1 MSNELIVT
9 VEENKFI
16 LEIETTV
23 DNTANKIDI
32 DSKNH
37 DVVEISTSNPVS
49 GGGGGSTLTQEQVQ
63 DYVGGLLT
71 GTSGI
76 STDYQD
82 STNNLSI
89 TVTGINSS
97 QINNF
102 NSAVDARVT
111 VASISAEEIM
121 DVVGGVSGIYGVSGI
136 AVNYKDTDDRLDIG
150 ISGITESQIVD
161 LQSYLTSFTETNDLS
176 SAVTWVNVPDG
187 NITESSVAQH
197 SGALQIT
204 ESQVVD
210 LQPYLTSESN
220 DLGSAVTW
228 ANVPDTNITQSS
240 VVQHSGALLITESQ
254 ITDLQSYLTSYTET
268 DTLANVTSRGNTT
281 TTTCVIPFY
290 YGNQAAFPNATTY
303 HGAIAHSHSDGAMYF
318 AHGGVWNKL
327 ANDSDIA
334 NSDNWDT
341 AYTTV
346 NNSGNAWTQAYNWGD
361 HGEQGYLT
369 AHPSISAAS
378 SSDNSSRTYIQ
389 DILLDSNGHVT
400 GIAVATETVT
410 DTTYTA
416 GSGLFV
422 DSSNEFH
429 ANVSGIQSITSNSTT
444 STAGRSYA
452 VQIDSNDRLV
462 VNVPWIDTDTTYT
475 AGSGLQLNGTTFD
488 ALTATVSSSGIT
500 TLSNTINTDQ
510 DKALTP
516 KSINDA
522 VSDGTI
528 HPNIAGATTSNG
540 NSGNTFLQNIV
551 FDSNGHVTS
560 VSVGTASEGDGGGGL
575 SSVLGDDSPQLGGD
589 LDLNSFAVS
598 GQGSVDINGSGIFSL
613 NVVATGMG
621 IGIEQPNTIGNEA
634 GLHIADRNYPEL
646 HFTNDTTGH
655 SNTDGAHIQLNGTT
669 LNTTNRKSNSSIQFH
684 TFDGSSVTKQRLGLG
699 PTQSV
704 FNASYDNN
712 DFLVYGTGTTPVI
725 HVDAFNERLGIG
737 NSSPVHALDVVG
749 TGRFVHEDGHCGLM
763 IEDSEGSGVHIGDCA
778 YYGDTYAGM
787 KHSSQT
793 GSEYMIISRGDY
805 TFLSA
810 SDNGAVVIRGGANN
824 TDSELRV
831 KDVNDGEDA
840 IIFNEQGADR
850 DIRMESVGDQNA
862 FHLDANANNIGI
874 GTPTPAYKLTV
885 VDSTLL
891 GGILVS
897 GGATPGLSLIDTTD
911 NSSHGIFGDDNGKL
925 LISADITSVGGS
937 SSAIRFGVQNATQ
950 AVVTSSG
957 VGIGTETPSYQL
969 DVVGTGRFVHTDGH
983 CGLIIEDAGG
993 SGLHLGDCAGH
1004 GAGGTYTGMKH
1015 SNHSSADEYMILTDG
1030 TSTFIGGKTGS
1041 TTYLR
1046 SGGNGQTYQA
1056 QVASSYFG
1064 VGTSDGNRLNIDN
1077 ETVTLNK
1084 GTGNYDFKVMPY
1096 NNENPIIHCDVDSGS
1111 YGRLGIGRSPDNYV
1125 VDVSGSMRINPL
1137 STATLSLTVNRNAN
1151 RPSIV
1156 SEGDTSANQWLILDS
1171 SGNACA
1177 LNYFSSNDVLLAYG
1191 GGNVGIGT
1199 STTTRKVTVK
1209 GNSVDNSAAILIQPE
1224 GLGSTTTDGLLLSQ
1238 NNAGLGYLWNFEN
1251 KGLAFGTNNL
1261 ERMRIDDDGRVGV
1274 GTSVPGTM
1282 LDVRNGDILVGTKLL
1297 VGSGVYSQTSP
1308 GAYFG
1313 LKHTSLT
1320 GPSEYMIMSAG
1331 THTYLSAKE
1340 DSDVYIRGGGNKV
1353 DHQIVVT
1360 ESGITLGKYRPAASS
1375 VDAEHDVE
1383 LVYDDGG
1390 CVRIADR
1397 GGSGI
1402 MIGDCANS
1410 ASDIYAG
1417 MKHTSMAGSND
1428 YMVISSGADT
1438 FISAANNNHVFIRGG
1453 GNSAESQISVLDVGA
1468 GSVGIVLNE
1477 NGSDRDIRMEGTGNT
1492 NLFRL
1497 DASEDRIGI
1506 GTSSPETTL
1515 HISGS
1520 GDASIVNMT
1529 VSSGSWA
1536 GLLIRDSDDINVG
1549 GLQFGNSGVADVYP
1563 DLNRAVFGGSRA
1575 SGVPFLLYQGRDE
1588 GELAFK
1594 ENNKRLVLDSD
1605 GNTIL
1610 TAASTKSVFVSGV
1623 NLGINTI
1630 SPSYKLDVAGTFS
1643 ADSININE
1651 AFTFPTSDG
1660 TAEQSLVT
1668 DGAGN
1673 VTWSG
1678 ISSGGLSNISEDTNP
1693 QLGGNLDLNSKNI
1706 NGNGNISNTGI
1717 IKVTHTD
1724 GVCGLMV
1731 EDTAG
1736 SGVHI
1741 GDCAYSAGDT
1751 YTGMKHT
1758 NHTDSQE
1765 YMIISAG
1772 HSTVVSSKA
1781 GTSTYIR
1788 AGGNTTAY
1796 QGIFG
1801 TSAFGIGPNGNKF
1814 RVNSQ
1819 AAIVNNGTG
1828 NLDFKVYAQDE
1839 AVPLIHADAALNKVG
1854 IGTST
1859 PAKKLHVV
1867 GDLLIDDGSAIVFDA
1882 NGLKITDDTV
1892 GATLDTNLDD
1902 AIVIGE
1908 GSKSYADKSINIAN
1922 GRFSSDGDSQK
1933 ILQVLRGSTTNT
1945 SLFYLS
1951 NTGSTASLLMSSS
1964 DTAIPGTAFNVDG
1977 ILLPSSAVFTFTIHV
1992 SCRKQSSDDSAAW
2005 VIRGAVRNSK
2015 GWADGDVGTMVGASN
2030 ISSTMNY
2037 HLIGSPI
2044 VESYIDP
2051 ALAGVTAEV
2060 TTSYYNPSST
2070 NTINNAWFGI
2080 QVNGLSSTNLRWSAT
2095 VDGVLTTY

>member
-9 VEENKFI
+9 VEENKFV

-32 DSKNH
+32 DFKNH

-49 GGGGGSTLTQEQVQ
+49 GGGGSALTQEQVQ
-63 DYVGGLLT
+63 DYVAGLLT

-76 STDYQD
+76 SADYQD
-82 STNNLSI
+82 ITNNLSI
-89 TVTGINSS
+89 SVTGINSN

-111 VASISAEEIM
+111 VASISPEEIM

-136 AVNYKDTDDRLDIG
+136 SVNYKDTDDRLDIG
-150 ISGITESQIVD
+150 INEITESQIVD

-176 SAVTWVNVPDG
+176 SAVIWADVPDG
-187 NITESSVAQH
+187 NITDSSVTQH

-210 LQPYLTSESN
+210 LQNYLTSHPIISNAASDSDNSGSTFIQDILVDSYGHVTGIGTGVATGGGSEINDLSSSVTWANVPDNYITETSVTQHSGALQITESQITDLQTYLTSFTETNDLSSAVTWANVPDANITESSVTQHSGALQITESQVVDLQSYLTSESN
-220 DLGSAVTW
+220 DLSSAVTW
-228 ANVPDTNITQSS
+228 ANVPDTNITESS

-254 ITDLQSYLTSYTET
+254 ITDLQPYLTSYTET
-268 DTLANVTSRGNTT
+268 DTLTDVTSRGNTT

-303 HGAIAHSHSDGAMYF
+303 HGAIAHSHSDAAMYF

-327 ANDSDIA
+327 ANTSDIS
-334 NSDNWDT
+334 NSANWDT

-361 HGEQGYLT
+361 HGSQGYLT
-369 AHPSISAAS
+369 DHPSISAAS
-378 SSDNSSRTYIQ
+378 SSDNSPRTYIQ

-410 DTTYTA
+410 DT
-416 GSGLFV
+416 
-422 DSSNEFH
+422 
-429 ANVSGIQSITSNSTT
+429 
-444 STAGRSYA
+444 
-452 VQIDSNDRLV
+452 
-462 VNVPWIDTDTTYT
+462 DTTYI

-522 VSDGTI
+522 VTDGTI
-528 HPNIAGATTSNG
+528 HPNIAGATTSNT
-540 NSGNTFLQNIV
+540 NSGNTFLQNIA
-551 FDSNGHVTS
+551 FDTNGHVTS

-575 SSVLGDDSPQLGGD
+575 SSVLADGNPQLGGD

-621 IGIEQPNTIGNEA
+621 IGIEQPNTVGNEA

-646 HFTNDTTGH
+646 HFTNDSTGH
-655 SNTDGAHIQLNGTT
+655 SNTDGANIQLNGTR
-669 LNTTNRKSNSSIQFH
+669 LITTNRQASSYVQFY
-684 TFDGSSVTKQRLGLG
+684 TFDASSVTKQRLGLG

-704 FNASYDNN
+704 FNAAYDDN

-749 TGRFVHEDGHCGLM
+749 TGRFVH
-763 IEDSEGSGVHIGDCA
+763 A
-778 YYGDTYAGM
+778 
-787 KHSSQT
+787 
-793 GSEYMIISRGDY
+793 
-805 TFLSA
+805 
-810 SDNGAVVIRGGANN
+810 
-824 TDSELRV
+824 
-831 KDVNDGEDA
+831 
-840 IIFNEQGADR
+840 
-850 DIRMESVGDQNA
+850 
-862 FHLDANANNIGI
+862 
-874 GTPTPAYKLTV
+874 
-885 VDSTLL
+885 
-891 GGILVS
+891 
-897 GGATPGLSLIDTTD
+897 
-911 NSSHGIFGDDNGKL
+911 
-925 LISADITSVGGS
+925 
-937 SSAIRFGVQNATQ
+937 
-950 AVVTSSG
+950 
-957 VGIGTETPSYQL
+957 
-969 DVVGTGRFVHTDGH
+969 DGH

-993 SGLHLGDCAGH
+993 SGLHIGDCAGH
-1004 GAGGTYTGMKH
+1004 GSNGTYTGMKH
-1015 SNHSSADEYMILTDG
+1015 SDHTSADEYMILTDG
-1030 TSTFIGGKTGS
+1030 TSTLIGGKTGS

-1096 NNENPIIHCDVDSGS
+1096 NNENPIIHCDADSGS
-1111 YGRLGIGRSPDNYV
+1111 YGRLGIGRSPDNYI

-1137 STATLSLTVNRNAN
+1137 SAATLSLTVNRNAN
-1151 RPSIV
+1151 CPSIV
-1156 SEGDTSANQWLILDS
+1156 SEGDTTENQWLILDS

-1191 GGNVGIGT
+1191 GGNIGIGR

-1209 GNSVDNSAAILIQPE
+1209 GNSSDNTAAILIQPD

-1251 KGLAFGTNNL
+1251 NGLAFATNAL
-1261 ERMRIDDDGRVGV
+1261 ERMRIDTEGKVGI
-1274 GTSVPGTM
+1274 GTSVPGTR

-1297 VGSGVYSQTSP
+1297 VGSGIYSQTSP

-1331 THTYLSAKE
+1331 THTYISAKE

-1360 ESGITLGKYRPAASS
+1360 ESGITLGKNRPAASS

-1402 MIGDCANS
+1402 MIGDCANA

-1417 MKHTSMAGSND
+1417 IKHTSMAGSND
-1428 YMVISSGADT
+1428 YMIISSGTDT
-1438 FISAANNNHVFIRGG
+1438 FISAASDNHVFIRGG
-1453 GNSAESQISVLDVGA
+1453 GNSAESQISVLDVAA

-1477 NGSDRDIRMEGTGNT
+1477 NGSDRDVRMEGTGNT

-1549 GLQFGNSGVADVYP
+1549 GLQFGNSGVVDTHP
-1563 DLNRAVFGGSRA
+1563 DLNRAVFGGSRE
-1575 SGVPFLLYQGRDE
+1575 SGVPFLLYQGRDA

-1594 ENNKRLVLDSD
+1594 ENNKRVVLDSD

-1610 TAASTKSVFVSGV
+1610 TAASSKNVFVSGV

-1678 ISSGGLSNISEDTNP
+1678 ISSGGLSNVSEDTNP

-1724 GVCGLMV
+1724 GACGLMV

-1736 SGVHI
+1736 SGVHV
-1741 GDCAYSAGDT
+1741 GDCAYSAGDH
-1751 YTGMKHT
+1751 YAGMKHT

-1788 AGGNTTAY
+1788 AGGNATAY

-1801 TSAFGIGPNGNKF
+1801 PNAFGIGPSGNKF

-1819 AAIVNNGTG
+1819 AAIVNHGTG

-1867 GDLLIDDGSAIVFDA
+1867 GDLLIDDGSAIVFDT

-1892 GATLDTNLDD
+1892 GATLDTNIDD
-1902 AIVIGE
+1902 ALVIGE

-1933 ILQVLRGSTTNT
+1933 ILQVLRGSTTNAN
-1945 SLFYLS
+1945 LFYLS
-1951 NTGSTASLLMSSS
+1951 NTGSTAELLMNGS
-1964 DTAIPGTAFNVDG
+1964 DLALPGTAFNVDG

-2005 VIRGAVRNSK
+2005 IIRGAVRNSK
-2015 GWADGDVGTMVGASN
+2015 GWADGDVGSIVGASN

-2060 TTSYYNPSST
+2060 TTSYYNPHST

-2080 QVNGLSSTNLRWSAT
+2080 QTNGLSSTNLRWSAT
-2095 VDGVLTTY
+2095 VEGVLTTY